1 MFQEEEQEQVEM
13 SASVGPAALP
23 IRCQSSD
30 EYLDLSQENRP
41 SERSDGGEC
50 EELDNTGSVE
60 SGLDTHVSRL
70 I

>member
-1 MFQEEEQEQVEM
+1 MFQGEVQVEM
-13 SASVGPAALP
+13 PASGASVAPP
-23 IRCQSSD
+23 IRRQSSD

-41 SERSDGGEC
+41 SERSDGGEG